1 VECISFNILVL
12 TLFLQANTGESLL
25 RGDHDYDKDI
35 RDLGVIVK
43 RLAEPNELK
52 LPTLADFLHRVERGE
67 TASDLLQVRLQWHCG
82 RPKPKAYD

>member
-1 VECISFNILVL
+1 ML
-12 TLFLQANTGESLL
+12 TLFLQANIGESLL

-43 RLAEPNELK
+43 RIAEPNELK

-67 TASDLLQVRLQWHCG
+67 TASDLLQVSCSGTAVGLNQ
-82 RPKPKAYD
+82 KLTIEM